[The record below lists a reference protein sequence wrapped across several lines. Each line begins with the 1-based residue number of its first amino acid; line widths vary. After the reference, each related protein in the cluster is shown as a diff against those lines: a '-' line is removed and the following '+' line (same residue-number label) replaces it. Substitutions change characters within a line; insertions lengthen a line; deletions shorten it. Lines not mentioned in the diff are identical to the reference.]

1 MRIGGTT
8 VTTPALPDEPEPP
21 SDSAEMTAPSRR
33 WRVAQT
39 VIAIALVGF
48 AAWYLWHQWRDASAA
63 TLEITLGWGWLAA
76 ASAIVLATYAFLIEI
91 WRRVLARFGATVSF
105 GDAARIWFVSNLGK
119 YVPGKVWQV
128 TTMAAMLN
136 RLHVGLAAA
145 GSAAAVITIANVVA
159 GFGLLLLVGVPA
171 MTVLSGRT
179 HTGVLIATVALVV
192 AMLAAPFSVRLF
204 SRLAERVLH
213 RRVAFSLPLAASA
226 LSLAGCAVAW
236 LFYGAAFELFTVSL
250 IGHAR
255 APWLSYVA
263 AYTLSYL
270 VGYLVLIVPGGIG
283 PREAVLAAVL
293 VALHMATPAEAAAIT
308 IASRLWLTVLE
319 IVPGVLY
326 IVLPRRLGPPPQ
338 SAVDDTV
345 NASP

>member
-1 MRIGGTT
+1 MRIGRSP
-8 VTTPALPDEPEPP
+8 VTTPALPDEPHTP
-21 SDSAEMTAPSRR
+21 SYRADMRVSPRR

-39 VIAIALVGF
+39 IIAIGLVGF
-48 AAWYLWHQWRDASAA
+48 AAWYLWRQWRDASAA
-63 TLEITLGWGWLAA
+63 NLNITLRWGWLFA
-76 ASAIVLATYAFLIEI
+76 ASAIVLAAYAFLIEI
-91 WRRVLARFGATVSF
+91 WRRVLARFNATVSF

-136 RLHVGLAAA
+136 RLHVGVAAA

-171 MTVLSGRT
+171 MTVLSGDT

-192 AMLAAPFSVRLF
+192 AMLAAPFGIRLL
-204 SRLAERVLH
+204 SRLAGRVLH
-213 RRVAFSLPLAASA
+213 RPIAFSLPLAASA

-236 LFYGAAFELFTVSL
+236 LLYGAAFELFTLSL
-250 IGHAR
+250 LGQAR

-270 VGYLVLIVPGGIG
+270 VGYLVLVVPGGIG

-293 VALHMATPAEAAAIT
+293 VALHMTTPAEAAAIT

-319 IVPGVLY
+319 IVPGLLY
-326 IVLPRRLGPPPQ
+326 IVIPRRLGPPPS
-338 SAVDDTV
+338 SAVDETI